1 MRSSLLTRSAVAV
14 ASLAIGS
21 VALAAAPAS
30 ADTTTGTSR
39 EAVLTVADQIRNDN
53 RFADG
58 NLALVEKIC
67 GIGEKDGRDI
77 ELRTTN
83 QPEGVDGFIAEA
95 FVDPADNSPSRTCT
109 FAGFATEKSSSTM
122 SGTATLAEQ
131 QFSSSAAAPTSH
143 AYTLSGD
150 VYVTAPV
157 TDLSYGYGIATAS
170 GNVTVTQAKTTTS
183 SRVVTPKSTERK
195 RAAYKAYNRTIDTAQ
210 AKLSKALKKA
220 DGNSSKK
227 AAARKAYAARKKAAK
242 ATLHRA
248 LAGTLTIVVTEN
260 ANTST
265 TAFTFT
271 TQDLRLR

>member
-67 GIGEKDGRDI
+67 GIGVDDGRDI

-95 FVDPADNSPSRTCT
+95 FVDPADGPSRTCT

-143 AYTLSGD
+143 DYTLSGD

-170 GNVTVTQAKTTTS
+170 GNVTVTQARTTTS

-220 DGNSSKK
+220 DGSSSKK